1 VNANDFTNL
10 RKLLEKEAQ
19 KRNDEA
25 ELILGGADPLQVAKD
40 LDDDRAILL
49 CALFA
54 YGNAN
59 AIVKFLKKLDFLLLN
74 SDEVNIQKK
83 AIEFYYRF
91 QSKEDVAQIFLTLSR
106 MEKGELKDTFL
117 QGYLKEESVIDGVF
131 EIIKKFSILNSYD
144 SKGYR
149 FLVGTIPKNG
159 KPSSPYKRWMMFLR
173 WMVRKDALD
182 LGLWDE
188 VSTADL
194 IIPLDTHTFNVSRKL
209 GLLKRKTRDFQAAVE
224 LTEKLKEF
232 SPKDPVKYD
241 FALYR
246 IGQEKVMV

>member
-1 VNANDFTNL
+1 MEDLF
-10 RKLLEKEAQ
+10 KLLENEAK

-40 LDDDRAILL
+40 LDDERAILL

-59 AIVKFLKKLDFLLLN
+59 AIVKFLKKLDFSLLN
-74 SDEVNIQKK
+74 SNEENIRKN
-83 AIEFYYRF
+83 ASEYYYRF
-91 QSKEDVAQIFLTLSR
+91 QSKEDVAQIFLTLSQ
-106 MEKGELKDTFL
+106 MEKGELKYTFL
-117 QGYLKEESVIDGVF
+117 QGYLKEKSVIDGVF
-131 EIIKKFSILNSYD
+131 EIIKKIRELNSYD

-149 FLVGTIPKNG
+149 FLIGTLPKNG

-182 LGLWDE
+182 LGLWSE
-188 VSTADL
+188 VSSADL

-209 GLLKRKTRDFQAAVE
+209 GLLKRKTYDWKAAVE

-232 SPKDPVKYD
+232 SAEDPVKYD

-246 IGQEKVMV
+246 IGQEKVELLKPD